1 MLPRDDVMEKRIF
14 TAAIMATAMSTE
26 NSIPGIL
33 EMFEVLFSTS
43 PGVKFAI
50 SRHELF
56 KFSERCFNVTASQ
69 RRSALKVFFAR
80 YYVTTEGLC
89 VKLTS
94 FVCQ

>member
-1 MLPRDDVMEKRIF
+1 MLPRDDVMEKIIF
-14 TAAIMATAMSTE
+14 TAAIIASAMSTE

-56 KFSERCFNVTASQ
+56 KFSERCFHLTASQ

-80 YYVTTEGLC
+80 YYVTSEGLC